1 MIQFLIKLV
10 ILIAVVYCVRLLF
23 PLLGLPEPFA
33 TVGLVI
39 LALIGLLYLIGYIG
53 DGSGNTFK
61 LP

>member
-1 MIQFLIKLV
+1 MLQFLIKLI

-39 LALIGLLYLIGYIG
+39 LALIGFLYLIGWVG
-53 DGSGNTFK
+53 ESGIK
-61 LP
+61 IP